1 MKRFLAIAAFAALPG
16 LGLATDIPLTLV
28 LVIQDHRFTPVELVV
43 PAGQKIKLTVE
54 NHDAA
59 PEEFESY
66 DLNREKLI
74 AGNSSA
80 TVWIGP
86 LAPGRYT
93 FFGDFNQ
100 KAAQGVIIAR

>member
-1 MKRFLAIAAFAALPG
+1 MNRSFLTVALAMLPMLAIPAEAAF
-16 LGLATDIPLTLV
+16 T
-28 LVIQDHRFTPVELVV
+28 LVIQNHRFTPEELVI
-43 PAGQKIKLTVE
+43 PAGKKVRLLVE
-54 NHDAA
+54 NRDAA

-66 DLNREKLI
+66 ALNREKLI

-86 LAPGRYT
+86 LAPGRYA

-100 KAAQGVIIAR
+100 KSAQGVIVAR

>member
-1 MKRFLAIAAFAALPG
+1 MKRVLLV
-16 LGLATDIPLTLV
+16 TTLV
-28 LVIQDHRFTPVELVV
+28 LLPTVAIPADAGFTLVIQNHKFTPEELVV
-43 PAGQKIKLTVE
+43 PAGRKVRLIVE
-54 NHDAA
+54 NRDAA

-66 DLNREKLI
+66 ALNREKLI

-86 LAPGRYT
+86 LSPGRYA

-100 KAAQGVIIAR
+100 KTAQGVIVAR

>member
-1 MKRFLAIAAFAALPG
+1 MKRLLTVTALAALPI
-16 LGLATDIPLTLV
+16 LGLAADFSVT
-28 LVIQDHRFTPVELVV
+28 LVIQDHRFAPAELVV

-54 NHDAA
+54 NRDAT

-66 DLNREKLI
+66 ALNREKVI

-80 TVWIGP
+80 IVWIGP
-86 LAPGRYT
+86 LTPGRHA

-100 KAAQGVIIAR
+100 KTAQGVIVAK

>member
-1 MKRFLAIAAFAALPG
+1 MKRFLLVTTLAMLPVWGSAAETEF
-16 LGLATDIPLTLV
+16 T
-28 LVIQDHRFTPVELVV
+28 LVIQSHRFIPEELVV
-43 PAGQKIKLTVE
+43 PAGQKVRLIVE
-54 NHDAA
+54 NRDAA

-66 DLNREKLI
+66 ALNREKLI

-86 LAPGRYT
+86 LSPGRYA

-100 KAAQGVIIAR
+100 KTAQGVIVAR